1 MVMQNNGLK
10 SVRDRNIHLRIWNM
24 EMEKL
29 MLSDR
34 GSEIKKKRKIY
45 ILDSI
50 SSKAQGIIKM

>member
-1 MVMQNNGLK
+1 MVMLYNGLK

-34 GSEIKKKRKIY
+34 GSEIEKKGKYIY
-45 ILDSI
+45 
-50 SSKAQGIIKM
+50 